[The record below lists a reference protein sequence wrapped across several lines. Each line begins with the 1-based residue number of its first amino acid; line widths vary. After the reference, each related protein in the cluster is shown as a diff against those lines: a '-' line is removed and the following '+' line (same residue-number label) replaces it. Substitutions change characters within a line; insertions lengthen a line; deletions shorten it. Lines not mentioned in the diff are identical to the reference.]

1 MSSAPA
7 VASPAPP
14 LVSRVRKLHLRDK
27 LVSIG
32 ATTGCTFISYFAM
45 MANAAASQAIVD
57 SGVCVPSGSH
67 SPDGSLLAAAALAG
81 CAMLCA
87 AVASYRSSQ
96 ILFSAEINDR
106 ARSRLGQLAQMLA
119 LGVLFSGLAY
129 DRTTAA
135 FDRRQLATILQGIV
149 SFDASAEAKAVR
161 FTGWAVLASVFGMAT
176 VIRLMYSRTDK
187 PGTAFAQ
194 VGHAMTDK
202 FANTLLGKKT
212 AEQKLEKAKK
222 KAKPE

>member
-1 MSSAPA
+1 MPPVPA
-7 VASPAPP
+7 AASPAPP
-14 LVSRVRKLHLRDK
+14 PVSRVRKLHLRDK
-27 LVSIG
+27 LISIA
-32 ATTGCTFISYFAM
+32 ATSACAFIAYFAM
-45 MANAAASQAIVD
+45 MATARASQAIVD

-67 SPDGSLLAAAALAG
+67 SPDGSLLAAAGLLG

-106 ARSRLGQLAQMLA
+106 TRSRLGQLVQMLA
-119 LGVLFSGLAY
+119 LGLLFSGLAY

-135 FDRRQLATILQGIV
+135 FDRRQLNMILQGIV
-149 SFDASAEAKAVR
+149 SLEESTEARAVR
-161 FTGWAVLASVFGMAT
+161 FTGWTVLASVLGMAT

-194 VGHAMTDK
+194 VGHAMTEN

-212 AEQKLEKAKK
+212 AEQKREKAKNRP
-222 KAKPE
+222 KPE